1 MKSIFIHQQF
11 DTFSWSRRFQFP
23 QFPHSLQVSWYDTLS
38 PTFYYLIG
46 PRPCLT
52 STTSRSRRTRAKS
65 DGPTHIPSPN
75 VALLA
80 LYSRFHHSWRITEA
94 LSQRRR
100 KGGGK
105 GAERRRKGGGN
116 FPRKSN
122 SESVFL
128 CDGPEVPRT
137 DKTARPGAWMA
148 LWLSRVVR
156 NSLWRLVFK

>member
-23 QFPHSLQVSWYDTLS
+23 HSLQVSWYDTLS
-38 PTFYYLIG
+38 PTSYYLIG

-75 VALLA
+75 VALFA
-80 LYSRFHHSWRITEA
+80 LYSRFHYSWRITEA